1 MKFTIKFSGYMVY
14 NKCITEACEEWCDI
28 DLYLQCITKGNQF
41 HDIQEIEK
49 QQQKHGEQGYTVK

>member
-1 MKFTIKFSGYMVY
+1 MVY